1 MSLMTTE
8 TQPML
13 SAFTKQDLDDE
24 NLAYSGT
31 LGVSTN
37 NAARNFL
44 PAFQDAITG
53 ETHLS
58 MNNDGTP
65 AMIHL
70 LDHLPTEWV
79 LAKDGDGRVLAVKDS
94 VVAGFVRDGRFFTRA
109 ELAAKTLDS

>member
-1 MSLMTTE
+1 MSLTTSN
-8 TQPML
+8 TQQTML
-13 SAFTKQDLDDE
+13 GAFTKQDLDDE

-44 PAFQDAITG
+44 PAFQNAVTG

-58 MNNDGTP
+58 TNSDGTP

-70 LDHLPTEWV
+70 LDGLPNDWV
-79 LAKDGDGRVLAVKDS
+79 LATDNDGHVVAIKDS
-94 VVAGFVRDGRFFTRA
+94 VVAGFVRDGKFFTRA
-109 ELAAKTLDS
+109 ELAAS

>member
-1 MSLMTTE
+1 MSLMTTAPQ
-8 TQPML
+8 TML

-37 NAARNFL
+37 NASRNFL

-58 MNNDGTP
+58 MNTDGTP

-70 LDHLPTEWV
+70 LDGLPTDWV
-79 LAKDGDGRVLAVKDS
+79 VAKDNEGRVLAVKDS